1 MAWCSEVLNQEN
13 GFAVR
18 SHNANLQ
25 AQTHTHTEIHLLGS
39 VSVTKNSSDYTDII
53 FFFINKHL
61 MLGG

>member
-1 MAWCSEVLNQEN
+1 MQIYRL
-13 GFAVR
+13 R
-18 SHNANLQ
+18 
-25 AQTHTHTEIHLLGS
+25 HTHTEIHLLGS